1 MLSGLEKAQV
11 VLSMLGENSS
21 KILERLSESSR
32 RKITAIL
39 GETAETDGQTRN
51 MILSEVLSK
60 IDNSKA
66 NRSFGATMNSPQSF
80 NTAPPSSSGSNQ
92 FGESGLTP
100 ASPPLQ
106 KMDSDPFGSPSSS
119 PFSET
124 AAEPVKSNMRFT
136 PEEASRISNRLQ
148 KEKGQIIAFFMSQLN
163 EEERVVMTDYLPT
176 SVTSQLEES
185 KIDKIPL
192 AGNIFTNLL
201 KKLSAPDSDN
211 DKNTGSNAPDKEGA
225 FRF

>member
-21 KILERLSESSR
+21 KILERLSDSSR

-66 NRSFGATMNSPQSF
+66 NRSFGAAMISPQSF
-80 NTAPPSSSGSNQ
+80 NMAPPSSSGSNQ

-106 KMDSDPFGSPSSS
+106 QMDSDPFGSSSS

-163 EEERVVMTDYLPT
+163 EEERTVMTDYLPT
-176 SVTSQLEES
+176 SVTTQLEES

-192 AGNIFTNLL
+192 AGKIFTNLL
-201 KKLSAPDSDN
+201 KKLSEPENEN
-211 DKNTGSNAPDKEGA
+211 DKNTGSNAPDKEDA